1 MYALDVLKGA
11 TYNISTRFF
20 LLVPAVIMAHHHGL
34 LYGICTAYAF
44 LIALSICEDGSILF
58 DVDRVDNDF
67 GFYVVMAFLGNALY
81 SSYVF
86 FSS

>member
-1 MYALDVLKGA
+1 MSTLDVIKGV

-20 LLVPAVIMAHHHGL
+20 LLVPALIMARHHGMT
-34 LYGICTAYAF
+34 YGICTAYAF
-44 LIALSICEDGSILF
+44 LIALSICEDGSLLF

-67 GFYVVMAFLGNALY
+67 RFYLIMAFLGNALY
-81 SSYVF
+81 SSYIF